1 VRRATDTFT
10 TSANP
15 VPIPHAQQPMD
26 VTGSWRT
33 AVSVA
38 KRTPTAALPFSSSSS
53 SSIHAAV
60 AAVSSSFSSGPGGPP
75 RGTVT
80 DPFTQQAR
88 EVLESIRAKEEMLG
102 RSRGHY
108 VDAYRY
114 VPSRASDMTEQERD
128 QVDQV
133 MASFIIKCGSQI
145 EIIRCALAG
154 EGDLTWVVGGFAF
167 SSNLNLFCTP
177 HRTQR
182 KAPSRPAVAMP
193 PLWAVAVPGWRI
205 TEVSCLTLPRYV
217 DEMPRGVVG

>member
-1 VRRATDTFT
+1 M
-10 TSANP
+10 
-15 VPIPHAQQPMD
+15 HA
-26 VTGSWRT
+26 
-33 AVSVA
+33 
-38 KRTPTAALPFSSSSS
+38 
-53 SSIHAAV
+53 AAV
-60 AAVSSSFSSGPGGPP
+60 AAASSSFSSGPAGPP

-88 EVLESIRAKEEMLG
+88 EVLESIRAKEEMLS

-154 EGDLTWVVGGFAF
+154 KEQ
-167 SSNLNLFCTP
+167 N
-177 HRTQR
+177 
-182 KAPSRPAVAMP
+182 
-193 PLWAVAVPGWRI
+193 
-205 TEVSCLTLPRYV
+205 
-217 DEMPRGVVG
+217 

>member
-1 VRRATDTFT
+1 
-10 TSANP
+10 
-15 VPIPHAQQPMD
+15 MD
-26 VTGSWRT
+26 VTGTWRT

-38 KRTPTAALPFSSSSS
+38 KRTPTTAPPLLSSSSS
-53 SSIHAAV
+53 SSMHAAAV
-60 AAVSSSFSSGPGGPP
+60 AAASSSFSSGPAGPP

-88 EVLESIRAKEEMLG
+88 EVLESIRAKEIMLS

-154 EGDLTWVVGGFAF
+154 
-167 SSNLNLFCTP
+167 
-177 HRTQR
+177 R
-182 KAPSRPAVAMP
+182 
-193 PLWAVAVPGWRI
+193 
-205 TEVSCLTLPRYV
+205 
-217 DEMPRGVVG
+217 